1 MYQSYICLRCTVYNI
16 RINECLEEFIEKNSN
31 HLLIQEVSSAKTVSC
46 FCRPMESISHSRLA
60 NCDQSLVV
68 LLIYLHNKGL
78 PTLSLKR
85 DISILHPVMLEM

>member
-1 MYQSYICLRCTVYNI
+1 MRYTVYNS

-31 HLLIQEVSSAKTVSC
+31 HLLIQEVSSVKAVSC
-46 FCRPMESISHSRLA
+46 FHRPMECISHSRLD

-68 LLIYLHNKGL
+68 LLIYLHNKGF

-85 DISILHPVMLEM
+85 DLSILHPVMLEM